1 MKKIII
7 IYISLC
13 FNFIVE
19 AVNVYV
25 NEPGTLKSIALL
37 SNKSFITDLTLTG
50 TLDARD
56 FKFIRDSLIN
66 LERLDISENKYKCI

>member
-50 TLDARD
+50 ILDARD